1 MQKIKDDVL
10 ISVRNITTQIG
21 SNVIHKD
28 LSLEIKRGDSL
39 AIIGGSGAGKS
50 VLLQAILGLRPPVK
64 GEVIAFGHSVYSSKE
79 SELNAIRKRWGVLF
93 QGGALFSSQTVNEN
107 IKTPIK
113 EYTKLSERFL
123 DEIASLKLSMTG
135 LPAAAG
141 EKYPSELSGGMRKRA
156 GLARALALDPELIF
170 LDEPTSGLDPISAG
184 MFDDL
189 MIELRRKLGL
199 TICMVTHDFDS
210 LFKVSDTVAVLAE
223 KKIAAQV
230 PAEKLFE
237 LDIPWVQELSRE
249 VRTSRAFCAHEK
261 EVEQQ
266 RIDCCQ
272 GDL

>member
-123 DEIASLKLSMTG
+123 QAYCHRHKSLG
-135 LPAAAG
+135 FGIRPPW
-141 EKYPSELSGGMRKRA
+141 EHENFR
-156 GLARALALDPELIF
+156 D
-170 LDEPTSGLDPISAG
+170 
-184 MFDDL
+184 
-189 MIELRRKLGL
+189 
-199 TICMVTHDFDS
+199 TI
-210 LFKVSDTVAVLAE
+210 L
-223 KKIAAQV
+223 
-230 PAEKLFE
+230 
-237 LDIPWVQELSRE
+237 
-249 VRTSRAFCAHEK
+249 
-261 EVEQQ
+261 
-266 RIDCCQ
+266 
-272 GDL
+272 